1 MKQIDDIKKEMN
13 SIIIEYRNTLKIGEN
28 VAKIKRLDKQFSFLK
43 QMLKYLETSPREDF
57 LIESKES
64 INKKLVSI
72 DNGYEQWKIYNE
84 KKYKNP
90 KKQYQKECGVSE
102 LKNKLKT
109 LNYLL
114 K

>member
-1 MKQIDDIKKEMN
+1 MKQTDDIKKEMN
-13 SIIIEYRNTLKIGEN
+13 SIILEYRKTLKIGEN
-28 VAKIKRLDKQFSFLK
+28 VAKIKRLDKQYSFLK
-43 QMLKYLETSPREDF
+43 QMLTYLETAPREGF
-57 LIESKES
+57 LIESKQS
-64 INKKLVSI
+64 IKKKLISI

-90 KKQYQKECGVSE
+90 KKQYHKECGVGE